1 MDWYVRAFIKTSVVW
16 LTFGFLLGIA
26 MAIYPPW
33 TVYRAAHV
41 HVMLLGFVSMMIFG
55 VAYHVIPRF
64 SGRALYSER
73 AAVWHWWMA
82 NAGLTLMV
90 IGFACRDSGK
100 LIGTWILSAGGLLS
114 GIGAAIFAVQ
124 IWRTID
130 GPASSVQMTPRA

>member
-1 MDWYVRAFIKTSVVW
+1 MDWDVKAFIKTSVVW
-16 LTFGFLLGIA
+16 LTFGFVLGIA
-26 MAIYPPW
+26 MAMYPPW

-64 SGRALYSER
+64 SGRALYSVR
-73 AAVWHWWMA
+73 AAVWHWWIA
-82 NAGLTLMV
+82 NAGLALMV
-90 IGFACRDSGK
+90 VGFACRDSGK
-100 LIGTWILSAGGLLS
+100 LIGTWVLSAGGLLS
-114 GIGAAIFAVQ
+114 GISAVIFAVQ

>member
-1 MDWYVRAFIKTSVVW
+1 MDWYVKAFIKTSVVW

-26 MAIYPPW
+26 MAMYPPW
-33 TVYRAAHV
+33 TVYRAGHV

-73 AAVWHWWMA
+73 AAVWHWWIA

>member
-1 MDWYVRAFIKTSVVW
+1 MDWYVKAFIKTSVVW

-26 MAIYPPW
+26 MAMYPPW
-33 TVYRAAHV
+33 TVYRAGHV

-73 AAVWHWWMA
+73 AAVWHWWIA

-100 LIGTWILSAGGLLS
+100 LIGSWILSAGGLLS

>member
-1 MDWYVRAFIKTSVVW
+1 MDWYVKAFIKTSVVW
-16 LTFGFLLGIA
+16 LTFGFILGIA
-26 MAIYPPW
+26 MAMYPPW

-64 SGRALYSER
+64 SGRSLYSVR
-73 AAVWHWWMA
+73 AAVWHWWIA

-90 IGFACRDSGK
+90 VGFACRDSGK
-100 LIGTWILSAGGLLS
+100 LIGTWVLSAGGLLS
-114 GIGAAIFAVQ
+114 GGGAVIFAVQ

-130 GPASSVQMTPRA
+130 GTKPSVQMTPRA

>member
-1 MDWYVRAFIKTSVVW
+1 MDWYVKAFIKTSVVW

-26 MAIYPPW
+26 MAMYPPW

-73 AAVWHWWMA
+73 AAVWHWWIA

-90 IGFACRDSGK
+90 VGFACRDSGK
-100 LIGTWILSAGGLLS
+100 LIGTWVLSAGGLLS
-114 GIGAAIFAVQ
+114 GIGAMIFAVQ

-130 GPASSVQMTPRA
+130 GTKPSVQMTPRA

>member
-1 MDWYVRAFIKTSVVW
+1 MDWYVKAFIKTSVVW

-26 MAIYPPW
+26 MAMYPPW

-64 SGRALYSER
+64 SGRALYSVR
-73 AAVWHWWMA
+73 AAVWHWWIA
-82 NAGLTLMV
+82 NTGLTLMV
-90 IGFACRDSGK
+90 VGFACRDSGK
-100 LIGTWILSAGGLLS
+100 LIGTWVLSAGGLLS
-114 GIGAAIFAVQ
+114 GIGAMIFAVQ

-130 GPASSVQMTPRA
+130 GTKPSVQMTPRA

>member
-1 MDWYVRAFIKTSVVW
+1 MDWYVKAFIKTSVLW

-26 MAIYPPW
+26 MAMYPPW

-64 SGRALYSER
+64 SGRSLYSER
-73 AAVWHWWMA
+73 AAVWHWWIA

-90 IGFACRDSGK
+90 VGFACRDSGK
-100 LIGTWILSAGGLLS
+100 LIGTWVLSAGGLLS
-114 GIGAAIFAVQ
+114 GAGAAIFAVQ

-130 GPASSVQMTPRA
+130 GTKPRVQLTPRA